1 MNRIRGF
8 LSKVSK
14 GFAFFRKTL
23 TNRAVRE
30 NAILL
35 LTAPLFPKLHIRLRV
50 KYGHYIPENPIDLS
64 HPKLFNEKLLWL
76 QYYIYNKSP
85 VVQQCYDK
93 YRVRDFVRQQGCEY
107 TLNPIYGVW
116 DDMDDIPWDSLPAQC
131 AIKATSGWS
140 NHVFRT
146 HGEPVDPEQAK
157 ERLRRWEKQRITF
170 RQEGI
175 LFAAKENQHY
185 ICEHLMTAD
194 GGGFPSDYKFYCF
207 HGEPRYV
214 LWISDRF
221 SGETP
226 IEVYKDVDWNDR
238 QDICNEFRYAEA
250 PKPSCYDEMLD
261 IARKLSAPFP
271 FVRVDLYD
279 IGGKPVFGE
288 LTFAPGGEHSAAA
301 QKEMGELL
309 HMERMKEY
317 RKKLLSHG

>member
-85 VVQQCYDK
+85 LVQQCYDK

-170 RQEGI
+170 REEGI

-185 ICEHLMTAD
+185 ICDT
-194 GGGFPSDYKFYCF
+194 
-207 HGEPRYV
+207 
-214 LWISDRF
+214 
-221 SGETP
+221 
-226 IEVYKDVDWNDR
+226 
-238 QDICNEFRYAEA
+238 
-250 PKPSCYDEMLD
+250 
-261 IARKLSAPFP
+261 
-271 FVRVDLYD
+271 
-279 IGGKPVFGE
+279 
-288 LTFAPGGEHSAAA
+288 
-301 QKEMGELL
+301 
-309 HMERMKEY
+309 
-317 RKKLLSHG
+317 

>member
-85 VVQQCYDK
+85 LVQQCYDK

-116 DDMDDIPWDSLPAQC
+116 DDMNDIPWDSLPAQC

-146 HGEPVDPEQAK
+146 QSTGGLFHKRSQVISFSVLTENTNRLIRNRQRKDSAAGKNNGLLSA
-157 ERLRRWEKQRITF
+157 RRASFLRRK
-170 RQEGI
+170 
-175 LFAAKENQHY
+175 K
-185 ICEHLMTAD
+185 
-194 GGGFPSDYKFYCF
+194 
-207 HGEPRYV
+207 
-214 LWISDRF
+214 IS
-221 SGETP
+221 
-226 IEVYKDVDWNDR
+226 I
-238 QDICNEFRYAEA
+238 I
-250 PKPSCYDEMLD
+250 
-261 IARKLSAPFP
+261 
-271 FVRVDLYD
+271 FVS
-279 IGGKPVFGE
+279 I
-288 LTFAPGGEHSAAA
+288 S
-301 QKEMGELL
+301 
-309 HMERMKEY
+309 
-317 RKKLLSHG
+317 

>member
-85 VVQQCYDK
+85 LVQQCYDK

-116 DDMDDIPWDSLPAQC
+116 DDMNDIPWDSLPAQC
-131 AIKATSGWS
+131 AIKATAGVTTYSAHTESRLIRNRQRKDSAAGKNNGLLS
-140 NHVFRT
+140 ARRASF
-146 HGEPVDPEQAK
+146 
-157 ERLRRWEKQRITF
+157 LRRK
-170 RQEGI
+170 
-175 LFAAKENQHY
+175 K
-185 ICEHLMTAD
+185 
-194 GGGFPSDYKFYCF
+194 
-207 HGEPRYV
+207 
-214 LWISDRF
+214 IS
-221 SGETP
+221 
-226 IEVYKDVDWNDR
+226 I
-238 QDICNEFRYAEA
+238 I
-250 PKPSCYDEMLD
+250 
-261 IARKLSAPFP
+261 
-271 FVRVDLYD
+271 FVS
-279 IGGKPVFGE
+279 I
-288 LTFAPGGEHSAAA
+288 S
-301 QKEMGELL
+301 
-309 HMERMKEY
+309 
-317 RKKLLSHG
+317 

>member
-85 VVQQCYDK
+85 LVQQCYDK

-116 DDMDDIPWDSLPAQC
+116 DDMNDIPWDSLPAQC
-131 AIKATSGWS
+131 AIKATSGWTYS
-140 NHVFRT
+140 AHTESRLIRNRQRKDSDAGKNNGLLSARRASF
-146 HGEPVDPEQAK
+146 
-157 ERLRRWEKQRITF
+157 LRRK
-170 RQEGI
+170 
-175 LFAAKENQHY
+175 K
-185 ICEHLMTAD
+185 
-194 GGGFPSDYKFYCF
+194 
-207 HGEPRYV
+207 
-214 LWISDRF
+214 IS
-221 SGETP
+221 
-226 IEVYKDVDWNDR
+226 I
-238 QDICNEFRYAEA
+238 I
-250 PKPSCYDEMLD
+250 
-261 IARKLSAPFP
+261 
-271 FVRVDLYD
+271 FVS
-279 IGGKPVFGE
+279 I
-288 LTFAPGGEHSAAA
+288 S
-301 QKEMGELL
+301 
-309 HMERMKEY
+309 
-317 RKKLLSHG
+317 

>member
-1 MNRIRGF
+1 M
-8 LSKVSK
+8 
-14 GFAFFRKTL
+14 
-23 TNRAVRE
+23 
-30 NAILL
+30 
-35 LTAPLFPKLHIRLRV
+35 
-50 KYGHYIPENPIDLS
+50 
-64 HPKLFNEKLLWL
+64 
-76 QYYIYNKSP
+76 
-85 VVQQCYDK
+85 VQQCYDK

-175 LFAAKENQHY
+175 LFAAKEKQHY

-226 IEVYKDVDWNDR
+226 IEVYKDVAWNDR

-301 QKEMGELL
+301 QKEMGDLL

-317 RKKLLSHG
+317 RKRLLSHG

>member
-85 VVQQCYDK
+85 LVQQCYDK

-116 DDMDDIPWDSLPAQC
+116 DDMNDIPWDSLPAQC

-185 ICEHLMTAD
+185 ICEHLM
-194 GGGFPSDYKFYCF
+194 
-207 HGEPRYV
+207 
-214 LWISDRF
+214 
-221 SGETP
+221 
-226 IEVYKDVDWNDR
+226 VYKDVDWNDR
-238 QDICNEFRYAEA
+238 QDICNEFRYTEA